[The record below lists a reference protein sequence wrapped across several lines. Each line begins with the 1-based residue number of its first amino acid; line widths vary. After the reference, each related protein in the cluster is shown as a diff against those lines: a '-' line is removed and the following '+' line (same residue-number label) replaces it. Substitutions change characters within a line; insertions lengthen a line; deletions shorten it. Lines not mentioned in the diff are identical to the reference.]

1 MNGTAAMSAP
11 SATQRF
17 ALWPRTLVVRLF
29 VIFLVGLA
37 VAQAL
42 SMALLFYERY
52 EAGKSMMLGALG
64 SDVSIAMDILDR
76 LPPDER
82 PAWLPR
88 LSTAKRVYLLREG
101 VADQPV
107 TNSAGQ
113 SAADRIRDALPGRDV
128 AVRAMAGDPKHIQAM
143 MHLRDGSPV
152 TLDIH
157 LSLMPL
163 AMWLPLVLV
172 VQLLLLVGCVW
183 YAVRLAVRPLTRLA
197 HAADTLDPNK
207 TGPRLD
213 EQGPM
218 EVAHAATAFNAMQ
231 DRIAAHLAERMRILG
246 AISHDLQTPITR
258 MKLRSE
264 LMDESPDKTKL
275 AQDLDEVERLVREGL
290 AYARTAHG
298 ALEKPARL
306 DICAFLDSLT
316 CDYQDTGKDVSLT
329 GSSGGP
335 MLTRP
340 HALRRLLGNLIDN
353 ALKYGGGAA
362 EVHVEPRDDG
372 SLTVSVLDRGPGIPD
387 DRLEDVLQPFYR
399 LEGSRNRDTGGTGL
413 GLAIA
418 SQLAAVTGG
427 TLTLRNREGGGLCA
441 ELRLAGLE

>member
-1 MNGTAAMSAP
+1 MSAH
-11 SATQRF
+11 SAARRF

-29 VIFLVGLA
+29 VIFLIGLV

-52 EAGKSMMLGALG
+52 EAGKSMMLGNLE

-76 LPPDER
+76 LPAAER

-88 LSTAKRVYLLREG
+88 LGSTNRVYLLRAGE
-101 VADQPV
+101 ADQPL
-107 TNSAGQ
+107 TSSAAR
-113 SAADRIRDALPGRDV
+113 SAADAIRKALRDRDV
-128 AVRAMAGDPKHIQAM
+128 AVREMAGDPKHIQAIM
-143 MHLRDGSPV
+143 RLRDGSPV

-157 LSLMPL
+157 LSLMPM
-163 AMWLPLVLV
+163 AMWLPLVLAL
-172 VQLLLLVGCVW
+172 QLMLLVGCAW
-183 YAVRLAVRPLTRLA
+183 YAVRLAVRPLTQLA
-197 HAADTLDPNK
+197 HAADTLDPNQ
-207 TGPRLD
+207 TGPRLT
-213 EQGPM
+213 EHGPT

-258 MKLRSE
+258 MKLRAE
-264 LMDESPDKTKL
+264 LMEESMDKAKL

-306 DICAFLDSLT
+306 DICAFLDSLA

-329 GSSGGP
+329 GTCAAP
-335 MLTRP
+335 MTTRP

-362 EVHVEPRDDG
+362 EVHVEPRGDG
-372 SLTVSVLDRGPGIPD
+372 GLTVSVMDRGPGIPD
-387 DRLEDVLQPFYR
+387 DKLQDVLQPFYR

-418 SQLAAVTGG
+418 SQLAAITGG
-427 TLTLRNREGGGLCA
+427 TLALHNREGGGLCA